1 VGYLDSLFPGGKTS
15 VFRRTLQDKLSEIY
29 CKASKPFFQ
38 TWVYKSIDRKNVL
51 AWQRK
56 KQSGKQLDKIQEESI
71 GLWEYLSKYMQTLEP
86 LYFTKGEVE
95 RMLRDNLPWEWMS
108 SKIVEDTRTLHGD
121 YIDHQTRKSRM
132 AERIAVDSNRI
143 DYDL

>member
-1 VGYLDSLFPGGKTS
+1 M
-15 VFRRTLQDKLSEIY
+15 DKS
-29 CKASKPFFQ
+29 
-38 TWVYKSIDRKNVL
+38 
-51 AWQRK
+51 
-56 KQSGKQLDKIQEESI
+56 QEESI

-95 RMLRDNLPWEWMS
+95 KMLRDNLPWEWMS

-121 YIDHQTRKSRM
+121 YIDHETRKSRM
-132 AERIAVDSNRI
+132 AERNAVDSNRI